1 MLRIPHPDFPAW
13 QRKTLDKFAKD
24 ANERMNELEDANEQL
39 KQDLRD
45 AMKLLR
51 KQMEKTK

>member
-24 ANERMNELEDANEQL
+24 ANERMNELEAANEQL
-39 KQDLRD
+39 RQDLKD
-45 AMKLLR
+45 AMDLLR
-51 KQMEKTK
+51 KEFKK